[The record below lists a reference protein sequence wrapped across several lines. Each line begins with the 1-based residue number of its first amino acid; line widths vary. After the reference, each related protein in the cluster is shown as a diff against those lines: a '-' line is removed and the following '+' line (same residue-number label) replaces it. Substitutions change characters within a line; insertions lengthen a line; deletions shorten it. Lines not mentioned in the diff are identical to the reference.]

1 MSSRDQ
7 FDEKL
12 ERLVGQALRE
22 QPPRR
27 APASLEARV
36 LVEIAARARLPWW
49 RRGIASW
56 PAAVRAP
63 VIAGC
68 AVCVPLVWIASVWLA
83 TRLVSVV
90 RHPGNTGPLASVR
103 DTGRAIASL
112 GTLAIHIGQSIPR
125 EWLLGGLIAT
135 ATLYAA
141 LFALVALGYSLLYPR
156 TEYSK
161 AQLT

>member
-7 FDEKL
+7 TDEKL

-36 LVEIAARARLPWW
+36 LREIGARARLPWW
-49 RRGIASW
+49 RRGIATW
-56 PAAVRAP
+56 PAAVRIP

-68 AVCVPLVWIASVWLA
+68 AISVPLVWIGSVWLA
-83 TRLVSVV
+83 ARLVAVMT
-90 RHPGNTGPLASVR
+90 HPGIAGPLATVR
-103 DTGRAIASL
+103 DTGRTILSL
-112 GTLAIHIGQSIPR
+112 GALSAHIVENIPR
-125 EWLLGGLIAT
+125 EWLVGGLIAT

-156 TEYSK
+156 TDYSK
-161 AQLT
+161 AHLT